1 MTFELVCV
9 KMSVRNEISLKLQLH
24 QKRPPTANRRAF
36 FFALLRLRGEAR
48 RQLI

>member
-24 QKRPPTANRRAF
+24 QKKPPTANRRF

-48 RQLI
+48 RQLL